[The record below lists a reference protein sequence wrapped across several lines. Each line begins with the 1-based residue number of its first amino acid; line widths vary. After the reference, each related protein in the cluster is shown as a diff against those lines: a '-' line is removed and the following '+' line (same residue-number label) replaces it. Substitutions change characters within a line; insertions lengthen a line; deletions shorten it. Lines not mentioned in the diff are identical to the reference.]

1 VKQYRVT
8 YSPEIEIAQDC
19 VLSPDDPIH
28 ELKKRTFL
36 NKFEN
41 FEVEEA
47 EIIEDNESI

>member
-1 VKQYRVT
+1 MKQYKVT
-8 YSPEIEIAQDC
+8 YRSEVEVAEDC

-28 ELKKRTFL
+28 GIKKESFL
-36 NKFEN
+36 NQFEN